1 MLTYP
6 NSKDRLRD
14 KIIAKMRL
22 IIIVSSTLELASNA
36 IFILLCINK
45 RSSSSSSSLT
55 EWYGL
60 YSLSQMHKSF
70 VSYRVIFKKWTEAF
84 SSRLHLPLSKGIF
97 LEHVLTATG
106 TALIPSPHPPHP
118 VCSGK
123 FRNQLATGCFFSKKM
138 NPRGMYSTV
147 IIILFY
153 RQRVQIQVYG
163 LIHFV
168 QFHIVRKWQTQNL

>member
-1 MLTYP
+1 MQYLFYCVLIRGVPPPVPHWLNGMDFTVYP
-6 NSKDRLRD
+6 
-14 KIIAKMRL
+14 
-22 IIIVSSTLELASNA
+22 
-36 IFILLCINK
+36 K
-45 RSSSSSSSLT
+45 RISL
-55 EWYGL
+55 
-60 YSLSQMHKSF
+60 F